1 MESLRRLLL
10 SLAAAL
16 LLAGCMHVPSASS
29 TAPSFAAAS
38 AAAETVSAAPT
49 AAGSSEAAIAEDEIC
64 DSKDEVALYLET
76 YWHLPSN
83 YMTKQDARA
92 QGWEGGALS
101 RVIPGK
107 CIGGD
112 VYSNYEGTLP
122 EKKGRTYYEC
132 DIDTLGKKKR
142 GARRIIWSSDHLIY
156 YTSDHY
162 DTFTLLYG
170 EADS

>member
-1 MESLRRLLL
+1 MESLKKLIL

-16 LLAGCMHVPSASS
+16 LLAGCVQSP
-29 TAPSFAAAS
+29 APSPSPAA
-38 AAAETVSAAPT
+38 SAAPT
-49 AAGSSEAAIAEDEIC
+49 AAAVSAAPSASDSAAAIAEDTAC
-64 DSKDEVALYLET
+64 DSRDEVALYLET
-76 YWHLPSN
+76 YWHLPPN
-83 YMTKQDARA
+83 YMTKKEARA

-101 RVIPGK
+101 QVIPGR

-112 VYSNYEGTLP
+112 VFSNLEGTLP
-122 EKKGRTYYEC
+122 EEKGRTYYEC
-132 DIDTLGKKKR
+132 DIDTLGKQKR

-156 YTSDHY
+156 YTDDHY